1 MATFSLSISEAIST
15 GWEYAK
21 RYGLLVAVIYLIVGV
36 VSGGAQNFFG
46 SLAGSDSL
54 NLMSEA
60 IARGDYESIGKYA
73 QEYNSSVFV
82 QLGSIV
88 SIIITII
95 VSVGLY
101 NLALGLMSGR
111 YASVEFEAFKVPLA
125 VYLKFFVVELLVG
138 ILAFISGMCCI
149 IPAFFVVPRIMF
161 SGIYL
166 IDHPDAGIMESIKA
180 SWNMTRGNTLS
191 LIGMFF
197 AFFGIIFLGVLCCCI
212 GVYFAEAILLFSAIA
227 AYNQLKG
234 NLI

>member
-1 MATFSLSISEAIST
+1 MANFSLSISEAVST

-21 RYGLLVAVIYLIVGV
+21 KYGLLIAVIYLIVGV
-36 VSGGAQNFFG
+36 VSGGAQHVFG

-54 NLMSEA
+54 QLMSEA
-60 IARGDYESIGKYA
+60 AARGDYESLSKYA
-73 QEYNSSVFV
+73 QEYNGSVFV

-88 SIIITII
+88 SIILTIV

-101 NLALGLMSGR
+101 NLALGLVSGR
-111 YASVEFEAFKVPLA
+111 YSSVEFAAFKMPL
-125 VYLKFFVVELLVG
+125 VIYLKFFVVELLVG
-138 ILAFISGMCCI
+138 ILAFLSGLCCV
-149 IPAFFVVPRIMF
+149 IPAFFIMPRIIF

-191 LIGMFF
+191 LIGLGLVS
-197 AFFGIIFLGVLCCCI
+197 FGIIFIGILCCCI
-212 GVYFAEAILLFSAIA
+212 GVYFAEAITLFAVIA

-234 NLI
+234 NLM